1 MLVVDASVLVVAL
14 ADDTAFGDEAR
25 HRLRGERL
33 AAPELI
39 DLEVISALRKLVR
52 VGLSD
57 VRRAELA
64 MADLVQLPMDRAPHT
79 PLLSRVWELRDNLTA
94 YDASYVAL
102 AEVVDASLLT
112 ADARL
117 AQSPGPLCPIE
128 VLEGT

>member
-39 DLEVISALRKLVR
+39 DLEVISVLRKLVR